1 MDVMKITE
9 QMIVFFLLM
18 LAGYG
23 ANKAGLMD
31 EKLAG
36 RLTAIL
42 IKISIPCMIIASVAE
57 GSPFEEPS
65 ELFYTLGI
73 FGLMGILL
81 SVIGFITG
89 LISFGEKKKNHRFST
104 AGSLANGLLAVFW
117 LALFL
122 IGVS

>member
-1 MDVMKITE
+1 MKKRYRYRLPLNE
-9 QMIVFFLLM
+9 DAADGLGSVLMAVFSGVFLLAAAVISFA
-18 LAGYG
+18 LGG
-23 ANKAGLMD
+23 KAG
-31 EKLAG
+31 
-36 RLTAIL
+36 TY
-42 IKISIPCMIIASVAE
+42 V
-57 GSPFEEPS
+57 
-65 ELFYTLGI
+65 GI

>member
-1 MDVMKITE
+1 MKKRYRYRLPLSEDAVDGLGSVLMAAISG
-9 QMIVFFLLM
+9 IFLLAAAM
-18 LAGYG
+18 ISFVLAG
-23 ANKAGLMD
+23 KAG
-31 EKLAG
+31 
-36 RLTAIL
+36 TY
-42 IKISIPCMIIASVAE
+42 V
-57 GSPFEEPS
+57 
-65 ELFYTLGI
+65 GI